1 MLVWLGMVVINP
13 FHVTGS
19 FLYPLKTS
27 ENIWFSDVFR
37 GYRKTSGMELVN
49 GWARIIKHS
58 LPQKS
63 FTFTF
68 TDTHTH
74 AHTHTHTHTHTQTHI
89 CIQTNSKEIIIS

>member
-19 FLYPLKTS
+19 FLYPLKT

-37 GYRKTSGMELVN
+37 GYKKTCGMELVN
-49 GWARIIKHS
+49 GWARIIKNS

-63 FTFTF
+63 FTLTF
-68 TDTHTH
+68 IDTHTH
-74 AHTHTHTHTHTQTHI
+74 IYI
-89 CIQTNSKEIIIS
+89 CIQKNFKEIIIS